1 MLDLKI
7 DKGTEY
13 ITDWKSKGLSEWKL
27 LPLHGAFIRN
37 VKRFGYIIGIQIN
50 NTPLVID
57 QNNFT
62 TKIMNAYITFDLDN
76 WPKKFLLLIFY

>member
-7 DKGTEY
+7 DNGTEY
-13 ITDWKSKGLSEWKL
+13 ITDWKSKGLSELKL

-76 WPKKFLLLIFY
+76 WPKKFLLLISY